1 MIGADGTSNSD
12 GQDSDLEKT
21 LKDTF
26 DCLVLA
32 FPQSG
37 TLAHFFKQL
46 GVDHVVYF
54 KSEEGSVYTD
64 EPTIDAI

>member
-1 MIGADGTSNSD
+1 M
-12 GQDSDLEKT
+12 
-21 LKDTF
+21 KDTF

-32 FPQSG
+32 FPHSG

-46 GVDHVVYF
+46 GVNHVVYF
-54 KSEEGSVYTD
+54 ESEEGSVYTD